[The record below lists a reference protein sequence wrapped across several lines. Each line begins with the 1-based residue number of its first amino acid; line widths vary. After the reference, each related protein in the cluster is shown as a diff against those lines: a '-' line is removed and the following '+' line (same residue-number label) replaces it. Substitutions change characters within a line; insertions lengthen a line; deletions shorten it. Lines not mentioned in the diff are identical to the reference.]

1 MSEACEKCTQPVR
14 SAMIRGSATSIS
26 MYSTQKP
33 IGISQWVAVQW
44 VISRIG
50 HASSSAG
57 PPRSSVVLGASH
69 TAALIRGANV
79 SLSVIDLIVSKS

>member
-1 MSEACEKCTQPVR
+1 MVR
-14 SAMIRGSATSIS
+14 
-26 MYSTQKP
+26 
-33 IGISQWVAVQW
+33 
-44 VISRIG
+44 
-50 HASSSAG
+50 